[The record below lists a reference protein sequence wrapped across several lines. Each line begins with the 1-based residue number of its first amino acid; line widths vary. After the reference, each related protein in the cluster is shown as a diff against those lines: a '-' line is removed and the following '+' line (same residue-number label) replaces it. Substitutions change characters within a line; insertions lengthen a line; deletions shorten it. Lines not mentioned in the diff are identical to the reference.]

1 MKVIRTAELV
11 SERVISCPKG
21 GFVSHRLVLESD
33 QTGYSISKTVIP
45 PTGRQFWHYKNHIE
59 SCYCV
64 SGKALLTNSLTN
76 EFWAIGPDTTY
87 VLDNH
92 DPHYFDAI
100 EETVLICVFN
110 PPLAGREVHREDG
123 SYDLPESRFK
133 SPVYEVKG
141 VPFDKVKAN
150 DYNPNKVAPPE
161 MQLLETSIWEDG
173 YTQPIVTYYDPTQD
187 MYIVVDG
194 FHRFATMRSSQRIRE
209 RENNILPVVVINKEI
224 GDRMASTIRHNRA
237 RGTHNV
243 ELMSTIVAELVEMG
257 KGDRWICQHIG
268 MSPDELL
275 RLKQITGVA
284 ALFANRSFSDS
295 WDAENADDL
304 DDDEA
309 PTFEQDAD
317 GDQRL
322 AA

>member
-1 MKVIRTAELV
+1 MKVV
-11 SERVISCPKG
+11 SIADIKGTDREVHCPKG
-21 GFVSHRLVLESD
+21 GFVSYRLLLKSD
-33 QTGYSISKTVIP
+33 NMGYGMTKTVIP
-45 PTGRQFWHYKNHIE
+45 PNGKQFWHYKHHLE

-64 SGKALLTNSLTN
+64 SGHGELTNALTGQVYQV
-76 EFWAIGPDTTY
+76 GPDTTY
-87 VLDNH
+87 VLNNH
-92 DPHYFDAI
+92 DPHYFEAFD
-100 EETVLICVFN
+100 EVTLICVFN
-110 PPLAGREVHREDG
+110 PPLNGHEVHNEDG
-123 SYDLPESRFK
+123 SYSIERNFK

-173 YTQPIVTYYDPTQD
+173 YTQPIVTYYDPDQD

-209 RENNILPVVVINKEI
+209 REGGILPVVVINKEI

-237 RGTHNV
+237 RGSHNI

-257 KGDRWICQHIG
+257 KSDRWICNHIG

-275 RLKQITGVA
+275 RLKQITGLA
-284 ALFANRSFSDS
+284 ALFANRDFTAS
-295 WDAENADDL
+295 WDAESAEDL
-304 DDDEA
+304 MDE
-309 PTFEQDAD
+309 EEEKSEV
-317 GDQRL
+317 
-322 AA
+322 